1 MQEKAGPDLLRR
13 DRPFFSVQQGAKSII
28 ASTKSAPGSQL
39 FAHDCGHHG
48 GGYGCYGC
56 DHRGSPTNSQAGA
69 QWKEGCPTNRVVNLK
84 TLEGKIVEVVYLP
97 GMTPESGMVD
107 VRIQTSGGA
116 NLVRLAPSGFLKQSG
131 LRLQEGD
138 SVTTEAFPVAVMKG
152 DLMVATKVRG
162 SGLEVRLRDP
172 SGQPLW

>member
-1 MQEKAGPDLLRR
+1 
-13 DRPFFSVQQGAKSII
+13 
-28 ASTKSAPGSQL
+28 
-39 FAHDCGHHG
+39 
-48 GGYGCYGC
+48 
-56 DHRGSPTNSQAGA
+56 
-69 QWKEGCPTNRVVNLK
+69 LK